1 MNFDQQLVI
10 GIVFIVAGI
19 AVALLAYAAY
29 LNREAP
35 TEADEVA
42 QESASPSGS
51 QAGEVDIEPERDAIP
66 NDVGTKADPGPDR
79 IQEEPEGEA
88 AMSDPA
94 DLRPVSTPESEIKER
109 EAELPE
115 RPVDEGDMAATVPGP
130 SDAQTSPTVEIYRN
144 PETGRVNVDID
155 GRIYNSIEE
164 LRASQDWKR
173 VDHLFSDILAW
184 LVKEQPALEE
194 AETLDEQ
201 PDQEQPLSMVE
212 QINKIL
218 VEKLDAREGGPRA
231 VRLMEGTGGNIRVY
245 IGMDSYPMDEVPD
258 EEVQAIIRQAVRE
271 WESRQ

>member
-35 TEADEVA
+35 PEEDELEEAPTSRE
-42 QESASPSGS
+42 G
-51 QAGEVDIEPERDAIP
+51 AGAGDVDIEPEQDAIP
-66 NDVGTKADPGPDR
+66 NEVQTEADAGHDQT
-79 IQEEPEGEA
+79 QEEAEGEA
-88 AMSDPA
+88 TSSAEAAHRPA
-94 DLRPVSTPESEIKER
+94 SMPEPEIKER
-109 EAELPE
+109 EEKPPE
-115 RPVDEGDMAATVPGP
+115 RPAAEGGIAVTSARESDEQSAPAV
-130 SDAQTSPTVEIYRN
+130 QLYRN
-144 PETGRVNVDID
+144 QETGRINVDID

-164 LRASQDWKR
+164 LRASHDWKR

-184 LVKEQPALEE
+184 LVKEQPAVEE
-194 AETLDEQ
+194 AETHEEQ
-201 PDQEQPLSMVE
+201 PEQDRPLSMVD
-212 QINKIL
+212 QINEIL
-218 VEKLDAREGGPRA
+218 VEKLDARESGPRA